1 MDYNKKRMADIDPVY
16 DSDSSTENAINT
28 VGNIPMEWYD
38 DYPHIGY
45 DIGGE
50 KIMKPA
56 RGDELDNFLDNM
68 EDPDTWLSVKDVLSQ
83 QDVKL
88 TDEELEIIRRIQM
101 GEFPDPNYDPY
112 EPTVEWFTS
121 KPEIMPLSATP
132 EPKRRFIP
140 SKWEAK
146 RIMKIVRAIRQGRIV
161 PGKTPVQKPR
171 FYDLWNDNDK
181 PREDHPMHLPAPK
194 TQLPEHDESYNPPA
208 EYLLSEKERENW
220 NNTDADDR
228 EKNYMPQKKR
238 SPSPDENRYYE
249 SSTSS
254 IATILRAIRQG
265 RIVPGKTPVQKPRF
279 YDLWNDNDKPRED
292 HPMHLPAPKTQLPE
306 HDESYNPPA
315 EYLLSEKERENWN
328 NTDADDREKNYMP
341 QKYQNLRSV
350 PSYNRFIQ
358 ERFNRCLDLYLAPRM
373 RRNKLNIDPESLIPK
388 LPNPKDLQPFPK
400 SLTISYDA
408 HTGYVRTFSI
418 DPTGLWMVSGS
429 DDKTVRIW
437 EIITGRCVKIWH
449 LEDVVHSVAW
459 CPNKDIKCLAV
470 SYTSKILII
479 SPTDIFDKETTEFTV
494 KSIIL
499 GFDSLQQNDEK
510 RNIVEWIKP
519 AEKNHNK
526 EFLAIIHHS
535 HNKTIKQINW
545 HRKGDYFFSVAP
557 DAGNQGVIIHHLS
570 KHQSQQPFQKI
581 KGIVQCASFHP
592 IKPLFLIATQRFVRV
607 YDLLKQELIKSL
619 QSDSKWISSLDIHPM
634 GDNLI
639 VGSYDKRLCWFHS
652 KAIRNVTFHKRLPL
666 FASCSDDGNIQIFHG
681 MVYNDLLQNPLIVP
695 VKILKNGHQTVN
707 NLGVLCCE
715 FHPTQPW
722 IISSG
727 ADHSL
732 KLWS

>member
-146 RIMKIVRAIRQGRIV
+146 RIMKIV
-161 PGKTPVQKPR
+161 
-171 FYDLWNDNDK
+171 
-181 PREDHPMHLPAPK
+181 
-194 TQLPEHDESYNPPA
+194 
-208 EYLLSEKERENW
+208 
-220 NNTDADDR
+220 
-228 EKNYMPQKKR
+228 
-238 SPSPDENRYYE
+238 
-249 SSTSS
+249 
-254 IATILRAIRQG
+254 RAIRQG

-581 KGIVQCASFHP
+581 KGI
-592 IKPLFLIATQRFVRV
+592 
-607 YDLLKQELIKSL
+607 D
-619 QSDSKWISSLDIHPM
+619 
-634 GDNLI
+634 
-639 VGSYDKRLCWFHS
+639 
-652 KAIRNVTFHKRLPL
+652 
-666 FASCSDDGNIQIFHG
+666 
-681 MVYNDLLQNPLIVP
+681 
-695 VKILKNGHQTVN
+695 KNG
-707 NLGVLCCE
+707 
-715 FHPTQPW
+715 
-722 IISSG
+722 
-727 ADHSL
+727 
-732 KLWS
+732 

>member
-132 EPKRRFIP
+132 EPKRRFVP

-208 EYLLSEKERENW
+208 EYLLSEKERE
-220 NNTDADDR
+220 
-228 EKNYMPQKKR
+228 
-238 SPSPDENRYYE
+238 
-249 SSTSS
+249 
-254 IATILRAIRQG
+254 I
-265 RIVPGKTPVQKPRF
+265 
-279 YDLWNDNDKPRED
+279 
-292 HPMHLPAPKTQLPE
+292 
-306 HDESYNPPA
+306 
-315 EYLLSEKERENWN
+315 WN

-429 DDKTVRIW
+429 DDKTVRVW

-666 FASCSDDGNIQIFHG
+666 FASCSDDGTIQIFHG

>member
-146 RIMKIVRAIRQGRIV
+146 RIMKIV
-161 PGKTPVQKPR
+161 
-171 FYDLWNDNDK
+171 
-181 PREDHPMHLPAPK
+181 
-194 TQLPEHDESYNPPA
+194 
-208 EYLLSEKERENW
+208 
-220 NNTDADDR
+220 
-228 EKNYMPQKKR
+228 
-238 SPSPDENRYYE
+238 
-249 SSTSS
+249 
-254 IATILRAIRQG
+254 RAIRQG

-666 FASCSDDGNIQIFHG
+666 FASCSDDGTIQIFHG